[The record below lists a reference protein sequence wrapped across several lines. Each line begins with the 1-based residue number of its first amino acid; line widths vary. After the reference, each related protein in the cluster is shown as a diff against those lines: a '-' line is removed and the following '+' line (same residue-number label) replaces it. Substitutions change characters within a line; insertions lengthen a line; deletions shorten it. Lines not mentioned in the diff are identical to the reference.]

1 MTLQNADRKATYVA
15 SQQPFLCDYDL
26 DAMWYRFEGAAG
38 TKMPTT
44 CVGPSSCG
52 ATRRTVLIPLL
63 KTAESTG
70 KFASGVGTNVV
81 NIQSRLW

>member
-1 MTLQNADRKATYVA
+1 MTLQNADRKGTYVA

-52 ATRRTVLIPLL
+52 ATNPLL